1 MSRTA
6 AKQDRTTPKKRST
19 GLAIWLVLIAV
30 HGLVFA
36 ILTWNVIK
44 PGDYEAPTW
53 SLWALLLLSIVN
65 VVAAVAVWYWKRW
78 GFQLYGV
85 TTVVRI
91 VVGLVATAS
100 QLWVF
105 YAILPF
111 VILGYLLRPYWDQLE

>member
-6 AKQDRTTPKKRST
+6 AKHKRTTPKKRST

-30 HGLVFA
+30 HGVIFTL
-36 ILTWNVIK
+36 LTWNVIK
-44 PGDYEAPTW
+44 PGDYDAPTW
-53 SLWALLLLSIVN
+53 SLWALLLLSIAN
-65 VVAAVAVWYWKRW
+65 VAAAVALWYWKRW

-105 YAILPF
+105 YAIIPF